1 MKNFFITAL
10 GLFWGFQCA
19 EAAEEKV
26 IRISTDNTDLVLQ
39 VAENGRLYQTYLGEK
54 LLHESDLKKLDWQI
68 HPASDAS
75 VSSRGWE
82 VCSGSGNEDFFEP
95 ALGVTHADG
104 NASTWLYYVSSST
117 KAVEGGTQT
126 DIHLRDDKYPVN
138 VTLHYVAYEKE
149 DVIKTWSEISHQ
161 EKKPVQ
167 LFRYASTMLYFNR
180 PAYYLTEFS
189 GDWAKEV
196 QMSTQKLEF
205 GKKVVDTKLGSR
217 AAMHAQPFFMVG
229 LDTPAAENQ
238 GEVLMGTLGWTG
250 NFSFTFEV
258 DNVGNLRVIPAINP
272 YASVYELQKGE
283 VFTTPEFI
291 FTLSNK
297 GTGEGSRRLQNWA
310 RNYQLKDGKGSRLT
324 LLNNWENTGFGFN
337 QDILVDLIK
346 ETK

>member
-1 MKNFFITAL
+1 M
-10 GLFWGFQCA
+10 
-19 EAAEEKV
+19 
-26 IRISTDNTDLVLQ
+26 
-39 VAENGRLYQTYLGEK
+39 
-54 LLHESDLKKLDWQI
+54 
-68 HPASDAS
+68 
-75 VSSRGWE
+75 
-82 VCSGSGNEDFFEP
+82 
-95 ALGVTHADG
+95 
-104 NASTWLYYVSSST
+104 
-117 KAVEGGTQT
+117 EGGTQT
-126 DIHLRDDKYPVN
+126 DIHLRDDEYPVN

-217 AAMHAQPFFMVG
+217 AAMHTQPFFMVG
-229 LDTPAAENQ
+229 LEAPAAENQ

-272 YASVYELQKGE
+272 YASVYELQKDE

-291 FTLSNK
+291 
-297 GTGEGSRRLQNWA
+297 
-310 RNYQLKDGKGSRLT
+310 
-324 LLNNWENTGFGFN
+324 LL
-337 QDILVDLIK
+337 
-346 ETK
+346 